1 MVESKVSSNRTRN
14 IHRPSTPEKEVN
26 QRENTVGKIAK
37 RRQIRKFTHA
47 PIGIF
52 RARYMAFPSVEFPKI
67 FWTIKHICALPSAF

>member
-1 MVESKVSSNRTRN
+1 M
-14 IHRPSTPEKEVN
+14 
-26 QRENTVGKIAK
+26 GKIAK

-47 PIGIF
+47 LIEILAKFYTITCFVTKKIGIF